1 MTPTEIVDSDELQLK
16 DELNKPWVK
25 AWKKAVRNLK

>member
-1 MTPTEIVDSDELQLK
+1 MSNPDSDELQLL